1 MSSGAPVRMPRL
13 NVDRRAQLIEATID
27 VIYRDG
33 LSRLTLAKVAQ
44 QAGLST
50 SIVNFYFKT
59 KEHLLLE
66 TLNAVSQEY
75 EAAVDRAFARS
86 PDPASTLRALVDAML
101 DPDLCTPARAA
112 VWYAFMGESQARSD
126 YIGAVRVRELAI
138 RQRVETLFTTL
149 FQGAGDAKTKTGR
162 AGPLA
167 RAFDALIDS
176 VWEQSM
182 LEPDTIDLEAARK
195 TCLDY
200 LQSVLPLGLDIS
212 DEPTH
217 DDSISISEGVGNDM
231 LSAWTYTS
239 NELHELEMSEL
250 FRREW
255 MLAGHISD
263 APMPGDYLTLEVGP
277 ERVLVVRDDKETLRA
292 FHNVCRHRGSR
303 VVPKSQGNC
312 GHVMRCPFHGWTY
325 SLDGRLKS
333 VPRLQTF
340 ENLEVSEHGL
350 VPLELEVWQ
359 GLIFIRFE
367 PGGEPVAKQLHAIE
381 ERVVS
386 YRLADMI
393 SLGEASVSEVRYN
406 WKFFHDVDN
415 EGYHVPSAHPALQ
428 ELYGRSYRD
437 DFIGNIPVSTGTVDD
452 QPASAWSVARYKS
465 LLPDMAHLPKEARR
479 LWLYFGIF
487 PNAIIYFYPEK
498 AGYYMSLPC
507 GPDQTRVVSR
517 EYGLPSNSREIR
529 AAQYLSSR
537 IDTLTSRED
546 DALVRWLQEAAGTS
560 VFPLDNL
567 ADIEAGVLQFHQRLK
582 EKIPVMSRRCAPAA
596 KSITDLNDRL
606 KAVTAR

>member
-1 MSSGAPVRMPRL
+1 MPRL

-59 KEHLLLE
+59 KEQLLLE

-75 EAAVDRAFARS
+75 EAAVDQAFARS
-86 PDPASTLRALVDAML
+86 PDPTRTLRALVDAML
-101 DPDLCTPARAA
+101 DPGLCTPARAA
-112 VWYAFMGESQARSD
+112 VWYAFMGESQARGD

-138 RQRVETLFTTL
+138 RQRVENMFNTL
-149 FQGAGDAKTKTGR
+149 FQGAGDTKSNLGH
-162 AGPLA
+162 AVPLA
-167 RAFDALIDS
+167 RAFEALIDS

-200 LQSVLPLGLDIS
+200 LQSVLPLGLDML
-212 DEPTH
+212 DERDH
-217 DDSISISEGVGNDM
+217 GASIPIVEGAETGM

-255 MLAGHISD
+255 MLAGHLSD
-263 APMPGDYLTLEVGP
+263 VPKQGDYLTLEVGP

-303 VVPKSQGNC
+303 VVPKSQGHC

-340 ENLEVSEHGL
+340 ESLELSEHGL

-367 PGGEPVAKQLHAIE
+367 SGGEPVASQLHAIE
-381 ERVVS
+381 ERVSS
-386 YRLADMI
+386 YRLADMV
-393 SLGEASVSEVRYN
+393 SLGPASVSEVRYN

-437 DFIGNIPVSTGTVDD
+437 DFVGNIPVSTGTVDD
-452 QPASAWSVARYKS
+452 QPASVWSVARYKS
-465 LLPDMAHLPKEARR
+465 LLPDMVHLPKEARR

-517 EYGLPSNSREIR
+517 EYGLPNAPRQVR
-529 AAQYLSSR
+529 AAQYLSGR
-537 IDTLTSRED
+537 IDTLTGRED

-567 ADIEAGVLQFHQRLK
+567 ADIEAGVLQFHHRLK
-582 EKIPVMSRRCAPAA
+582 EKIPVMGHHRAPAA
-596 KSITDLNDRL
+596 ESMMDLNDCL
-606 KAVTAR
+606 KARAAR

>member
-59 KEHLLLE
+59 KEQLLLE

-75 EAAVDRAFARS
+75 EAAVDQAFARS
-86 PDPASTLRALVDAML
+86 PDPTRTLRALVDAML
-101 DPDLCTPARAA
+101 DPGLCTPARAA
-112 VWYAFMGESQARSD
+112 VWYAFMGESQARGD

-138 RQRVETLFTTL
+138 RQRVENMFNTL
-149 FQGAGDAKTKTGR
+149 FQGAGDTKSNLGH
-162 AGPLA
+162 AVPLA
-167 RAFDALIDS
+167 RAFEALIDS

-200 LQSVLPLGLDIS
+200 LQSVLPLGLGML
-212 DEPTH
+212 DERDH
-217 DDSISISEGVGNDM
+217 GASIPIVEGAETGM

-255 MLAGHISD
+255 MLAGHLSD
-263 APMPGDYLTLEVGP
+263 VPKQGDYLTLEVGP

-303 VVPKSQGNC
+303 VVPKSQGHC

-340 ENLEVSEHGL
+340 ENLELSEHGL

-367 PGGEPVAKQLHAIE
+367 SGGEPVASQLHAIE
-381 ERVVS
+381 ERVSS
-386 YRLADMI
+386 YRLADMV
-393 SLGEASVSEVRYN
+393 SLGPASVSEVRYN

-437 DFIGNIPVSTGTVDD
+437 DFVGNIPVSTGTVDD
-452 QPASAWSVARYKS
+452 QPASVWSVARYKS
-465 LLPDMAHLPKEARR
+465 LLPDMVHLPKEARR

-517 EYGLPSNSREIR
+517 EYGLPNAPRQVR
-529 AAQYLSSR
+529 AAQYLSGR
-537 IDTLTSRED
+537 IDTLTGRED

-567 ADIEAGVLQFHQRLK
+567 ADIEAGVLQFHYRLK
-582 EKIPVMSRRCAPAA
+582 EKIPVMGHHRAPAA
-596 KSITDLNDRL
+596 ESMMDLNDCL
-606 KAVTAR
+606 KARAAR

>member
-1 MSSGAPVRMPRL
+1 MSSVAPIRMPRL

-59 KEHLLLE
+59 KEQLLLE

-86 PDPASTLRALVDAML
+86 PDPTSTLRALVDAML
-101 DPDLCTPARAA
+101 DPNLCTPARAA

-149 FQGAGDAKTKTGR
+149 FQGADDAKIKTGQ

-217 DDSISISEGVGNDM
+217 DDSITISEGVGDGM

-263 APMPGDYLTLEVGP
+263 APMPGDYLTLEVGS

-381 ERVVS
+381 ERVAS

-507 GPDQTRVVSR
+507 GSDQTRVVSR

-582 EKIPVMSRRCAPAA
+582 EKIPVMSRRRAPAA
-596 KSITDLNDRL
+596 KSIMDLNDRL
-606 KAVTAR
+606 KAMTAR

>member
-1 MSSGAPVRMPRL
+1 MSSGAPVRIPRL

-59 KEHLLLE
+59 KEQLLLE

-86 PDPASTLRALVDAML
+86 PDPTRTLRALVDAML

-217 DDSISISEGVGNDM
+217 DDSISISEGVGNGM

-263 APMPGDYLTLEVGP
+263 APRPGDYLALEVGS
-277 ERVLVVRDDKETLRA
+277 ERVLVVRDDKATLRA

-367 PGGEPVAKQLHAIE
+367 PGGEPVAKQLHVIE
-381 ERVVS
+381 ERVAS
-386 YRLADMI
+386 YRLADMV

-437 DFIGNIPVSTGTVDD
+437 DFIDCIPVSTGTVDD
-452 QPASAWSVARYKS
+452 QPASTWSVARYKS
-465 LLPDMAHLPKEARR
+465 LLPDMAHLPNESRR

-507 GPDQTRVVSR
+507 GPHKTRVISR
-517 EYGLPSNSREIR
+517 EYGLPNASRQVR
-529 AAQYLSSR
+529 AARYLSGR

-582 EKIPVMSRRCAPAA
+582 EKIPVMSRRRAPADG
-596 KSITDLNDRL
+596 SIMDLNDRL
-606 KAVTAR
+606 NAMTAR

>member
-59 KEHLLLE
+59 KEQLLLE

-75 EAAVDRAFARS
+75 EAAVDQAFARS
-86 PDPASTLRALVDAML
+86 PDPTRTLRALVDAML
-101 DPDLCTPARAA
+101 DPGLCTPARAA
-112 VWYAFMGESQARSD
+112 VWYAFMGESQARGD

-138 RQRVETLFTTL
+138 RQRVENMFNTL
-149 FQGAGDAKTKTGR
+149 FQGAGDTKSNLGH
-162 AGPLA
+162 AVPLA
-167 RAFDALIDS
+167 RAFEALIDS

-200 LQSVLPLGLDIS
+200 LQSVLPLGLDML
-212 DEPTH
+212 DERDH
-217 DDSISISEGVGNDM
+217 GASIPIVEGAETGM

-255 MLAGHISD
+255 MLAGHLSD
-263 APMPGDYLTLEVGP
+263 VPKQGDYLTLEVGP

-303 VVPKSQGNC
+303 VVPKSQGHC

-340 ENLEVSEHGL
+340 ENLELSEHGL

-367 PGGEPVAKQLHAIE
+367 SGGEPVASQLHAIE
-381 ERVVS
+381 ERVSS
-386 YRLADMI
+386 YRLADML
-393 SLGEASVSEVRYN
+393 SLGPASVSEVRYN

-437 DFIGNIPVSTGTVDD
+437 DFVGNIPVSTGTVDD
-452 QPASAWSVARYKS
+452 QPASVWSVARYKS
-465 LLPDMAHLPKEARR
+465 LLPDMVHLPKEARR

-517 EYGLPSNSREIR
+517 EYGLPNAPRQVR
-529 AAQYLSSR
+529 AAQYLSGR
-537 IDTLTSRED
+537 IDTLTGRED

-567 ADIEAGVLQFHQRLK
+567 ADIEAGVLQFHYRLK
-582 EKIPVMSRRCAPAA
+582 EKIPVMGHHRAPAA
-596 KSITDLNDRL
+596 ESMMDLNDCL
-606 KAVTAR
+606 KARAAR

>member
-59 KEHLLLE
+59 KEQLLLE

-75 EAAVDRAFARS
+75 EAAVDQAFARS
-86 PDPASTLRALVDAML
+86 PDPTRTLRALVDAML
-101 DPDLCTPARAA
+101 DPGLCTPARAA
-112 VWYAFMGESQARSD
+112 VWYAFMGESQARGD

-138 RQRVETLFTTL
+138 RQRVENMFTTL
-149 FQGAGDAKTKTGR
+149 FQGAGDTKSNLGH
-162 AGPLA
+162 AVPLA
-167 RAFDALIDS
+167 RAFEALIDS

-200 LQSVLPLGLDIS
+200 LQSVLPLGLDML
-212 DEPTH
+212 DERDH
-217 DDSISISEGVGNDM
+217 GASIPIVEGAETGM

-255 MLAGHISD
+255 MLAGHLSD
-263 APMPGDYLTLEVGP
+263 VPKQGDYLTLEVGP

-303 VVPKSQGNC
+303 VVPKSQGHC

-340 ENLEVSEHGL
+340 ENLELSEHGL

-367 PGGEPVAKQLHAIE
+367 SGGEPVASQLHAIE
-381 ERVVS
+381 ERVSS
-386 YRLADMI
+386 YRLADMV
-393 SLGEASVSEVRYN
+393 SLGPASVSEVRYN

-437 DFIGNIPVSTGTVDD
+437 DFVGNIPVSTGTVDD

-465 LLPDMAHLPKEARR
+465 LLPDMVHLPKEARR

-517 EYGLPSNSREIR
+517 EYGLPNAPRQVR
-529 AAQYLSSR
+529 AAQYLSGR
-537 IDTLTSRED
+537 IDTLTGRED

-567 ADIEAGVLQFHQRLK
+567 ADIEAGVLQFHYRLK
-582 EKIPVMSRRCAPAA
+582 EKIPVMGHHRAPAA
-596 KSITDLNDRL
+596 ESMMDLNDCL
-606 KAVTAR
+606 KARAAR

>member
-1 MSSGAPVRMPRL
+1 MPRL

-27 VIYRDG
+27 VVYRDG

-50 SIVNFYFKT
+50 SIVNFYFKS
-59 KEHLLLE
+59 KEQLLLE

-75 EAAVDRAFARS
+75 EAAVDQAFARS
-86 PDPASTLRALVDAML
+86 PDPTRTLRALVDAML
-101 DPDLCTPARAA
+101 DPGLCTPARAA
-112 VWYAFMGESQARSD
+112 VWYAFMGESQARGD

-138 RQRVETLFTTL
+138 RQRVENMFTTL
-149 FQGAGDAKTKTGR
+149 FQGAGDTKSNLGH
-162 AGPLA
+162 AVPLA
-167 RAFDALIDS
+167 RAFEALIDS

-200 LQSVLPLGLDIS
+200 LQSVLPLGLDIL
-212 DEPTH
+212 DERDH
-217 DDSISISEGVGNDM
+217 GASIPIVEGAETGM

-255 MLAGHISD
+255 MLAGHLSD
-263 APMPGDYLTLEVGP
+263 VPKQGDYLTLEVGP

-303 VVPKSQGNC
+303 VVPKSQGHC

-340 ENLEVSEHGL
+340 ESLELSEHGL

-367 PGGEPVAKQLHAIE
+367 SGGEPVASQLHAIE
-381 ERVVS
+381 ERVSS
-386 YRLADMI
+386 YRLADMV
-393 SLGEASVSEVRYN
+393 SLGPASVSEVRYN

-437 DFIGNIPVSTGTVDD
+437 DFVGNIPVSTGTVDD
-452 QPASAWSVARYKS
+452 QPASVWSVARYKS
-465 LLPDMAHLPKEARR
+465 LLPDMVHLPKEARR

-517 EYGLPSNSREIR
+517 EYGLPNAPRQVR
-529 AAQYLSSR
+529 AAQYLSGR
-537 IDTLTSRED
+537 IDTLTGRED

-567 ADIEAGVLQFHQRLK
+567 ADIEAGVLQFHHRLK
-582 EKIPVMSRRCAPAA
+582 EKIPVMGHHRAPAA
-596 KSITDLNDRL
+596 ESMMDLNDCL
-606 KAVTAR
+606 KARAAR

>member
-1 MSSGAPVRMPRL
+1 MSVVAPIRVPRR
-13 NVDRRAQLIEATID
+13 NVDRRSQLIEATIE
-27 VIYRDG
+27 VVYRDG
-33 LSRLTLAKVAQ
+33 LSRLTLAKVAR

-59 KEHLLLE
+59 KEQLLLE
-66 TLNAVSQEY
+66 TLQTVSREY
-75 EAAVDRAFARS
+75 EAAVDRAFALS
-86 PDPASTLRALVDAML
+86 SNPTKTLQALVDAML

-112 VWYAFMGESQARSD
+112 VWYAFMGESQARVD
-126 YIGAVRVRELAI
+126 YIGAVRVRELVI
-138 RQRVETLFTTL
+138 RQRVEALFTTL
-149 FQGAGDAKTKTGR
+149 FEGAEDAQSKTSHAT
-162 AGPLA
+162 PLA

-182 LEPDTIDLEAARK
+182 MEPDTVDLHVARR

-200 LQSVLPLGLDIS
+200 LESVLPRGLDEPGES
-212 DEPTH
+212 CDEVSAPTV
-217 DDSISISEGVGNDM
+217 DDIGKGM
-231 LSAWTYTS
+231 LSAWTYT
-239 NELHELEMSEL
+239 NTELHDLEISEL

-263 APMPGDYLTLEVGP
+263 VPLPGDYLTLEVGR
-277 ERVLVVRDDKETLRA
+277 ERVLVIRDEKEELRA

-340 ENLEVSEHGL
+340 EGLDINEHGL

-359 GLIFIRFE
+359 GLLFIRFE
-367 PGGEPVAKQLHAIE
+367 PGGEAVSKKLHTIE
-381 ERVVS
+381 ERVAC
-386 YRLADMI
+386 YRLADMV
-393 SLGEASVSEVRYN
+393 SLGEGSISEVRYN

-437 DFIGNIPVSTGTVDD
+437 DFIGEIPVSTGTVDD

-465 LLPDMAHLPKEARR
+465 LLPDMEHLPAESRR

-487 PNAIIYFYPEK
+487 PNAIIFFYPEK

-507 GPDQTRVVSR
+507 GSERTRVVSR
-517 EYGLPSNSREIR
+517 EYGLPDSSRQVR
-529 AAQYLSSR
+529 AAQYLSGR
-537 IDTLTSRED
+537 IDTLTSLED

-567 ADIEAGVLQFHQRLK
+567 ADIEAGVLQFHRRLK
-582 EKIPVMSRRCAPAA
+582 DKIPVMSRRYPPESGSMA
-596 KSITDLNDRL
+596 DLNGRL
-606 KAVTAR
+606 QARESS

>member
-1 MSSGAPVRMPRL
+1 MSSVAPVRMPRL
-13 NVDRRAQLIEATID
+13 SVDRRTQLIEATID

-59 KEHLLLE
+59 KEQLLLE

-75 EAAVDRAFARS
+75 EAAVDRAFALS
-86 PDPASTLRALVDAML
+86 SDPTKTLRALVEAIL
-101 DPDLCTPARAA
+101 DPELCTPARAA
-112 VWYAFMGESQARSD
+112 VWYAFMGESQARGD

-138 RQRVETLFTTL
+138 RQRVEELFTTL
-149 FQGAGDAKTKTGR
+149 FEDTGVTKTKIVH
-162 AGPLA
+162 AGSLA

-182 LEPDTIDLEAARK
+182 LEPDTVDLGAARK

-200 LQSVLPLGLDIS
+200 LQSVLPLGLDVS
-212 DEPTH
+212 DEPSH
-217 DDSISISEGVGNDM
+217 DVCAPIVDGAGDGM

-239 NELHELEMSEL
+239 NELHDLEMSEL

-255 MLAGHISD
+255 MLAGHVSD
-263 APMPGDYLTLEVGP
+263 VPMPGDYLTLEVGP
-277 ERVLVVRDDKETLRA
+277 ERVLVVRDDQETLRA

-303 VVPKSQGNC
+303 VVPNSQGHC

-340 ENLEVSEHGL
+340 ENLELSEHGL
-350 VPLELEVWQ
+350 VPLELEAWQ

-381 ERVVS
+381 ERVGS
-386 YRLADMI
+386 YRLAEMI
-393 SLGEASVSEVRYN
+393 SLGEASVNEVRYN

-437 DFIGNIPVSTGTVDD
+437 DFIDGIPASTGTVDE

-465 LLPDMAHLPKEARR
+465 LLPDMAHLPNESRR

-507 GPDQTRVVSR
+507 GPDKTRVVSR
-517 EYGLPSNSREIR
+517 EYGLPNASRQVR
-529 AAQYLSSR
+529 AAQYLSGR

-567 ADIEAGVLQFHQRLK
+567 ADIEVGVLQFHQRLK
-582 EKIPVMSRRCAPAA
+582 QKIPVMSRHHPPV
-596 KSITDLNDRL
+596 SGGMVELNRSL
-606 KAVTAR
+606 QAVLSK

>member
-27 VIYRDG
+27 VVYRDG

-59 KEHLLLE
+59 KEQLLLE

-75 EAAVDRAFARS
+75 EAAVDQAFARS
-86 PDPASTLRALVDAML
+86 PDPTRTLRALVDAML
-101 DPDLCTPARAA
+101 DPALCTPARAA
-112 VWYAFMGESQARSD
+112 VWYAFMGESQARGD

-149 FQGAGDAKTKTGR
+149 FQDADDAQSKPIHS
-162 AGPLA
+162 AALA

-182 LEPDTIDLEAARK
+182 LEPDTIDLAAARK

-200 LQSVLPLGLDIS
+200 LQSVLPLGLDKS
-212 DEPTH
+212 DESDQDASIPIVEGAG
-217 DDSISISEGVGNDM
+217 DSM

-255 MLAGHISD
+255 MLAGHVSD
-263 APMPGDYLTLEVGP
+263 APRPGDYLTLEVGP

-303 VVPKSQGNC
+303 VVPKSQGHC
-312 GHVMRCPFHGWTY
+312 GHVLRCPFHGWTY

-333 VPRLQTF
+333 VPRRQTF
-340 ENLEVSEHGL
+340 ENLELSEQGL

-381 ERVVS
+381 ERVAN
-386 YRLADMI
+386 YRLADMV
-393 SLGEASVSEVRYN
+393 SLGEPSVSEVRYN

-517 EYGLPSNSREIR
+517 EYGLPNASRQVR
-529 AAQYLSSR
+529 AAQYLSGR

-582 EKIPVMSRRCAPAA
+582 EKIPVMNCQRAPAA
-596 KSITDLNDRL
+596 DAMMDLNDRL
-606 KAVTAR
+606 KARAAS

>member
-59 KEHLLLE
+59 KEQLLLE

-75 EAAVDRAFARS
+75 EAAVDQAFARS
-86 PDPASTLRALVDAML
+86 PDPTRTLRALVDAML
-101 DPDLCTPARAA
+101 DPGLCTPARAA
-112 VWYAFMGESQARSD
+112 VWYAFMGESQARGD

-138 RQRVETLFTTL
+138 RQRVENMFNTL
-149 FQGAGDAKTKTGR
+149 FQGAGDTKSNLGH
-162 AGPLA
+162 AVPLA
-167 RAFDALIDS
+167 RAFEALIDS

-200 LQSVLPLGLDIS
+200 LQSVLPLGLDIL
-212 DEPTH
+212 DERDH
-217 DDSISISEGVGNDM
+217 GASIPIVEGAETGM

-255 MLAGHISD
+255 MLAGHLSD
-263 APMPGDYLTLEVGP
+263 VPKQGDYLTLEVGP

-303 VVPKSQGNC
+303 VVPKSQGHC

-340 ENLEVSEHGL
+340 ENLELSEHGL

-367 PGGEPVAKQLHAIE
+367 SGGEPVASQLHAIE
-381 ERVVS
+381 ERVSS
-386 YRLADMI
+386 YRLADMV
-393 SLGEASVSEVRYN
+393 SLGPASVSEVRYN

-437 DFIGNIPVSTGTVDD
+437 DFVGNIPVSTGTVDD
-452 QPASAWSVARYKS
+452 QPASVWSVARYKS
-465 LLPDMAHLPKEARR
+465 LLPDMVHLPKEARR

-517 EYGLPSNSREIR
+517 EYGLPNAPRQVR
-529 AAQYLSSR
+529 AAQYLSGR
-537 IDTLTSRED
+537 IDTLTGRED

-567 ADIEAGVLQFHQRLK
+567 ADIEAGVLQFHHRLK
-582 EKIPVMSRRCAPAA
+582 EKIPVMGHHRAPAA
-596 KSITDLNDRL
+596 ESMMDLNDCL
-606 KAVTAR
+606 KARAAR

>member
-59 KEHLLLE
+59 KEQLLLE

-75 EAAVDRAFARS
+75 EAAVDQAFARS
-86 PDPASTLRALVDAML
+86 PDPTRTLRALVDAML
-101 DPDLCTPARAA
+101 DPGLCTPARAA
-112 VWYAFMGESQARSD
+112 VWYAFMGESQARGD

-138 RQRVETLFTTL
+138 RQRVENMFTTL
-149 FQGAGDAKTKTGR
+149 FQGAGDTKSNLGH
-162 AGPLA
+162 AVPLA
-167 RAFDALIDS
+167 RAFEALIDS

-200 LQSVLPLGLDIS
+200 LQSVLPLGLDML
-212 DEPTH
+212 DERDH
-217 DDSISISEGVGNDM
+217 GASIPIVEGAETGM

-255 MLAGHISD
+255 MLAGHLSD
-263 APMPGDYLTLEVGP
+263 VPKQGDYLTLEVGP

-303 VVPKSQGNC
+303 VVPKSQGHC

-340 ENLEVSEHGL
+340 ESLELSEHGL

-367 PGGEPVAKQLHAIE
+367 SGGEPVASQLHAIE
-381 ERVVS
+381 ERVSS
-386 YRLADMI
+386 YRLADMV
-393 SLGEASVSEVRYN
+393 SLGPASVSEVRYN

-437 DFIGNIPVSTGTVDD
+437 DFVGNIPVSTGTVDD
-452 QPASAWSVARYKS
+452 QPASVWSVARYKS
-465 LLPDMAHLPKEARR
+465 LLPDMVHLPKEARR

-517 EYGLPSNSREIR
+517 EYGLPNAPRQVR
-529 AAQYLSSR
+529 AAQYLSGR
-537 IDTLTSRED
+537 IDTLTGRED

-567 ADIEAGVLQFHQRLK
+567 ADIEAGVLQFHYRLK
-582 EKIPVMSRRCAPAA
+582 EKIPVMGHHRAPAA
-596 KSITDLNDRL
+596 ESMMDLNDCL
-606 KAVTAR
+606 KARAAR

>member
-1 MSSGAPVRMPRL
+1 MSSVAPVRMPRL
-13 NVDRRAQLIEATID
+13 SVDRRTQLIEATID

-59 KEHLLLE
+59 KEQLLLE

-75 EAAVDRAFARS
+75 EAAVDRAFALS
-86 PDPASTLRALVDAML
+86 SDPTKTLRALVEAIL
-101 DPDLCTPARAA
+101 DPELCTPARAA
-112 VWYAFMGESQARSD
+112 VWYAFMGESQARGD

-138 RQRVETLFTTL
+138 RQRVEELFTTL
-149 FQGAGDAKTKTGR
+149 FEDTGVTKTKIVH
-162 AGPLA
+162 AGSLA

-182 LEPDTIDLEAARK
+182 LEPDTVDLGAARK

-200 LQSVLPLGLDIS
+200 LQSVLPLGLDVS
-212 DEPTH
+212 DEPSH
-217 DDSISISEGVGNDM
+217 DVCAPIVDGAGDGM

-239 NELHELEMSEL
+239 NELHDLEMSEL

-255 MLAGHISD
+255 MLAGHVSD
-263 APMPGDYLTLEVGP
+263 VPMPGDYLTLEVGP
-277 ERVLVVRDDKETLRA
+277 ERVLVVRDDQETLRA

-303 VVPKSQGNC
+303 VVPNSQGHC

-340 ENLEVSEHGL
+340 ENLELSEHGL
-350 VPLELEVWQ
+350 VPLELEAWQ

-381 ERVVS
+381 ERVGS
-386 YRLADMI
+386 YRLAEMI
-393 SLGEASVSEVRYN
+393 SLGEASVNEVRYN

-437 DFIGNIPVSTGTVDD
+437 DFIDGIPVSTGTVDE

-465 LLPDMAHLPKEARR
+465 LLPDMAHLPNESRR

-507 GPDQTRVVSR
+507 GPDKTRVVSR
-517 EYGLPSNSREIR
+517 EYGLPNASRQVR
-529 AAQYLSSR
+529 AAQYLSGR

-567 ADIEAGVLQFHQRLK
+567 ADIEVGVLQFHQRLK
-582 EKIPVMSRRCAPAA
+582 QKIPVMSRHHPPV
-596 KSITDLNDRL
+596 SGGMVELNRSL
-606 KAVTAR
+606 QAVLSK

>member
-59 KEHLLLE
+59 KEQLLLE

-75 EAAVDRAFARS
+75 EVAVDQAFARS
-86 PDPASTLRALVDAML
+86 PDPTRTLRALVDAML
-101 DPDLCTPARAA
+101 DPVLCTPARAA
-112 VWYAFMGESQARSD
+112 VWYAFMGESQARGD

-149 FQGAGDAKTKTGR
+149 FQDADDAQSKPIHS
-162 AGPLA
+162 AALA

-182 LEPDTIDLEAARK
+182 LEPDTIDLGAARK

-200 LQSVLPLGLDIS
+200 LESVLPLGLDKS
-212 DEPTH
+212 DES
-217 DDSISISEGVGNDM
+217 DQDASIPIVEGAGDGM

-255 MLAGHISD
+255 MLAGHVSD
-263 APMPGDYLTLEVGP
+263 APRPGDYLTLEVGP

-303 VVPKSQGNC
+303 VVPKSQGHC
-312 GHVMRCPFHGWTY
+312 GHVLRCPFHGWTY

-333 VPRLQTF
+333 VPRRQTF
-340 ENLEVSEHGL
+340 ENLELSEQGL

-381 ERVVS
+381 ERVAN
-386 YRLADMI
+386 YRLADMV
-393 SLGEASVSEVRYN
+393 SLGEPSVSEVRYN

-437 DFIGNIPVSTGTVDD
+437 DFIDNIPVSTGTVDD

-517 EYGLPSNSREIR
+517 EYGLPNASRQVR
-529 AAQYLSSR
+529 AAQYLSGR

-582 EKIPVMSRRCAPAA
+582 EKIPVMNCQRAPAA
-596 KSITDLNDRL
+596 DAMMDLNDRL
-606 KAVTAR
+606 KARAAS

>member
-59 KEHLLLE
+59 KEQLLLE

-75 EAAVDRAFARS
+75 EAAVDQAFARS
-86 PDPASTLRALVDAML
+86 PDPTRTLRALVDAML
-101 DPDLCTPARAA
+101 DPGLCTPARAA
-112 VWYAFMGESQARSD
+112 VWYAFMGESQARGD

-138 RQRVETLFTTL
+138 RQRVENMFNTL
-149 FQGAGDAKTKTGR
+149 FQGAGDTKSNLGH
-162 AGPLA
+162 AVPLA
-167 RAFDALIDS
+167 RAFEALIDS

-200 LQSVLPLGLDIS
+200 LQSVLPLGLDML
-212 DEPTH
+212 DERDH
-217 DDSISISEGVGNDM
+217 GASIPIVEGAETGM

-255 MLAGHISD
+255 MLAGHLSD
-263 APMPGDYLTLEVGP
+263 VPKQGDYLTLEVGP

-303 VVPKSQGNC
+303 VVPKSQGHC

-340 ENLEVSEHGL
+340 ENLELSEHGL

-367 PGGEPVAKQLHAIE
+367 SGGEPVASQLHAIE
-381 ERVVS
+381 ERVSS
-386 YRLADMI
+386 YRLADMV
-393 SLGEASVSEVRYN
+393 SLGPASVSEVRYN

-437 DFIGNIPVSTGTVDD
+437 DFVGNIPVSTGTVDD
-452 QPASAWSVARYKS
+452 QPASVWSVARYKS
-465 LLPDMAHLPKEARR
+465 LLPDMVHLPKEARR

-517 EYGLPSNSREIR
+517 EYGLPNAPRQVR
-529 AAQYLSSR
+529 AAQYLSGR
-537 IDTLTSRED
+537 IDTLTGRED

-567 ADIEAGVLQFHQRLK
+567 ADIEAGVLQFHHRLK
-582 EKIPVMSRRCAPAA
+582 EKIPVMGHHRAPAA
-596 KSITDLNDRL
+596 ESMMDLNDCL
-606 KAVTAR
+606 KARAAR

>member
-1 MSSGAPVRMPRL
+1 MSSVAPVRMSRL
-13 NVDRRAQLIEATID
+13 NVDRRGQLIEATIE
-27 VIYRDG
+27 VIYCDG
-33 LSRLTLAKVAQ
+33 LSRLTLAKVAR

-50 SIVNFYFKT
+50 SIVNFYFKS
-59 KEHLLLE
+59 KEQLLLE
-66 TLNAVSQEY
+66 TLQTVSREY
-75 EAAVDRAFARS
+75 EIAVDRAFS
-86 PDPASTLRALVDAML
+86 LSSDPTKTLRALVEAML
-101 DPDLCTPARAA
+101 DPELCTPARAA
-112 VWYAFMGESQARSD
+112 VWYAFMGESQARGD
-126 YIGAVRVRELAI
+126 YIEAVRVRELAI
-138 RQRVETLFTTL
+138 RQRVEVLFTTL
-149 FQGAGDAKTKTGR
+149 FEDAGDTKTKISH
-162 AGPLA
+162 AAPLA

-182 LEPDTIDLEAARK
+182 MEPDTVDLGAARK

-200 LQSVLPLGLDIS
+200 LQSVLPLGLDVS
-212 DEPTH
+212 DEPSH
-217 DDSISISEGVGNDM
+217 EVCVPIADGVGDGM

-239 NELHELEMSEL
+239 NELHDLEMSEL

-255 MLAGHISD
+255 MLAGHVSD
-263 APMPGDYLTLEVGP
+263 VPMPGDYLTLEVGP
-277 ERVLVVRDDKETLRA
+277 ERVLVVRDDQETLRA

-303 VVPKSQGNC
+303 VVPKSQGHC

-340 ENLEVSEHGL
+340 ENLELSEHGL
-350 VPLELEVWQ
+350 VPLELEAWQ

-381 ERVVS
+381 ERVGS
-386 YRLADMI
+386 YRLAEMI
-393 SLGEASVSEVRYN
+393 SLGEASVNEVRYN

-437 DFIGNIPVSTGTVDD
+437 DFIDGIPVSTGTVDE

-465 LLPDMAHLPKEARR
+465 LLPDMAHLPNESRR

-507 GPDQTRVVSR
+507 GPDKTRVVSR
-517 EYGLPSNSREIR
+517 EYGLPNASRQVR
-529 AAQYLSSR
+529 AAQYLSGR

-567 ADIEAGVLQFHQRLK
+567 ADIEVGVLQFHQRLK
-582 EKIPVMSRRCAPAA
+582 QKIPVMGRHHPPVSGGMVE
-596 KSITDLNDRL
+596 LNRSL
-606 KAVTAR
+606 QAVLSK

>member
-1 MSSGAPVRMPRL
+1 MSSVTPVRMSRL
-13 NVDRRAQLIEATID
+13 NVDRRGQLIEATIE
-27 VIYRDG
+27 VIYCDG
-33 LSRLTLAKVAQ
+33 LSRLTLAKVAR

-59 KEHLLLE
+59 KEQLLLE
-66 TLNAVSQEY
+66 TLQTVSREY
-75 EAAVDRAFARS
+75 ETAVDRAFALS
-86 PDPASTLRALVDAML
+86 SDPTKTLWALVEAML
-101 DPDLCTPARAA
+101 DPELCTPARAA
-112 VWYAFMGESQARSD
+112 VWYAFMGESQARGD

-138 RQRVETLFTTL
+138 RQRVEVLFTTL
-149 FQGAGDAKTKTGR
+149 FQGAGDAQSKPIH
-162 AGPLA
+162 AAALA

-182 LEPDTIDLEAARK
+182 MEPDTVDLGAARK
-195 TCLDY
+195 TCFDY
-200 LQSVLPLGLDIS
+200 LESVLPLGLDAS
-212 DEPTH
+212 DEPSHSGYTPTA
-217 DDSISISEGVGNDM
+217 DGAGDGM

-239 NELHELEMSEL
+239 HELHDLEISEL

-255 MLAGHISD
+255 MLAGHVSD
-263 APMPGDYLTLEVGP
+263 IPMPGDYLTLEVGP
-277 ERVLVVRDDKETLRA
+277 ERVLVVRDDQETLRA

-303 VVPKSQGNC
+303 VVPKSQGHC

-340 ENLEVSEHGL
+340 ENLELSEHGL
-350 VPLELEVWQ
+350 VPLELEAWQ

-367 PGGEPVAKQLHAIE
+367 PGGEPVARQLDAIE
-381 ERVVS
+381 ERVAS
-386 YRLADMI
+386 YRLAEMI

-437 DFIGNIPVSTGTVDD
+437 DFIDGIPVSTGTVDD

-465 LLPDMAHLPKEARR
+465 LLPDMAHLPNESRR

-507 GPDQTRVVSR
+507 GPDRTRVVSR
-517 EYGLPSNSREIR
+517 EYGLPNASRQVR

-546 DALVRWLQEAAGTS
+546 DTLVRWLQEAAGTS

-582 EKIPVMSRRCAPAA
+582 EKIPVMRRRRAPAA
-596 KSITDLNDRL
+596 ESIADLNARL
-606 KAVTAR
+606 TAEVSR

>member
-59 KEHLLLE
+59 KEQLLLE

-75 EAAVDRAFARS
+75 EAAVDQAFARS
-86 PDPASTLRALVDAML
+86 PDPTRTLRALVDAML
-101 DPDLCTPARAA
+101 DPGLCTPARAA
-112 VWYAFMGESQARSD
+112 VWYAFMGESQARGD

-138 RQRVETLFTTL
+138 RQRVENMFNTL
-149 FQGAGDAKTKTGR
+149 FQGAGDTKSNLGH
-162 AGPLA
+162 AVPLA
-167 RAFDALIDS
+167 RAFEALIDS

-200 LQSVLPLGLDIS
+200 LQSVLPLGLDML
-212 DEPTH
+212 DERDH
-217 DDSISISEGVGNDM
+217 GASIPIVEGAETGM

-255 MLAGHISD
+255 MLAGHLSD
-263 APMPGDYLTLEVGP
+263 VPKQGDYLTLEVGP

-303 VVPKSQGNC
+303 VVPKSQGHC

-340 ENLEVSEHGL
+340 ESLELSEHGL

-367 PGGEPVAKQLHAIE
+367 SGGEPVASQLHAIE
-381 ERVVS
+381 ERVSS
-386 YRLADMI
+386 YRLADMV
-393 SLGEASVSEVRYN
+393 SLGPASVSEVRYN

-437 DFIGNIPVSTGTVDD
+437 DFVGNIPVSTGTVDD

-465 LLPDMAHLPKEARR
+465 LLPDMVHLPKEARR

-517 EYGLPSNSREIR
+517 EYGLPNAPRQVR
-529 AAQYLSSR
+529 AAQYLSGR
-537 IDTLTSRED
+537 IDTLTGRED

-567 ADIEAGVLQFHQRLK
+567 ADIEAGVLQFHHRLK
-582 EKIPVMSRRCAPAA
+582 EKIPVMGHHRAPAA
-596 KSITDLNDRL
+596 ESMMDLNDCL
-606 KAVTAR
+606 KARAAR